1 MNKIIENV
9 LSVVENIENTSKSL
23 DGSVKKES
31 AVKTLNRLYLELDN
45 KYKYP
50 KFIDNAV
57 QEFITPLLVDLAV
70 MIMNKYVWKKV

>member
-9 LSVVENIENTSKSL
+9 LSVVENIENTSESL

-50 KFIDNAV
+50 KFIDSAV
-57 QEFITPLLVDLAV
+57 QEFITPLLVDLTV